1 MNSFRFS
8 TASNLNTPMILNV
21 NVAVNGIVRILSE
34 LLVVVLIRQKLYLV
48 GEEA

>member
-1 MNSFRFS
+1 MNNFARFS
-8 TASNLNTPMILNV
+8 TQSVVI
-21 NVAVNGIVRILSE
+21 NGIVRILSE